1 MTVNDKYS
9 LLNKDNLKHLIQMDL
24 SLKRKT
30 FLKFLKARLNF
41 QNLQKKK
48 KKMTV
53 IVDLFPLW
61 TPKSVLG

>member
-1 MTVNDKYS
+1 ME
-9 LLNKDNLKHLIQMDL
+9 L